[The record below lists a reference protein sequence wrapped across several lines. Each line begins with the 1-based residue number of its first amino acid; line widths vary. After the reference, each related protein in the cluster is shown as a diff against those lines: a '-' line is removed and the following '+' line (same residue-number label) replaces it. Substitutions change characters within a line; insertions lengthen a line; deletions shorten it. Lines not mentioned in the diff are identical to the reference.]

1 LIKNNY
7 AFIDGQNL
15 YLGTRESNIPLDY
28 KKFRIYLKE
37 KYKVEKAYLFIGY
50 LSENKELYN
59 FLKKQGYI
67 LKFKPVLLAR
77 NGQSQKGDIDADM
90 AFNVM
95 KYYAE
100 YDRAVLIT
108 SDGDFDTLTSYLRKK
123 NKLEAVLSPNK
134 EKCSSLLK
142 NAAKDKMF
150 FIKDIGIKVYLHK

>member
-1 LIKNNY
+1 MIKNNY

-15 YLGTRESNIPLDY
+15 YLGTKESNIPLDY

>member
-50 LSENKELYN
+50 LSENKELYD
-59 FLKKQGYI
+59 FLKNQGYI
-67 LKFKPVLLAR
+67 LKFKPVLIAI

-100 YDRAVLIT
+100 YYRAVLIT